1 MAQEHPTPETR
12 TDWRD
17 TIDRIASSAPIRLA
31 QTLGL
36 RLSVTALLL
45 GWLVVLVGI
54 NALYPVDVSGLFLS
68 AVFITLYVLPGLI
81 AHDRGLSR
89 RLRITV
95 INVLFGWTLVGWVAV
110 LFWALLGDGE
120 PSPQGRAEPQA

>member
-1 MAQEHPTPETR
+1 M
-12 TDWRD
+12 
-17 TIDRIASSAPIRLA
+17 RLA
-31 QTLGL
+31 QALGL

-54 NALYPVDVSGLFLS
+54 NALYPIDVSGLFLS
-68 AVFITLYVLPGLI
+68 AVFLTLYVLPGLI
-81 AHDRGLSR
+81 AHDRGLTR
-89 RLRITV
+89 RLRITL

-120 PSPQGRAEPQA
+120 PTPQGGAEPQA

>member
-1 MAQEHPTPETR
+1 MAKEHPTSETR
-12 TDWRD
+12 ADWRD
-17 TIDRIASSAPIRLA
+17 TIDHIASSAPIRLA

-45 GWLVVLVGI
+45 GWLALLVVI
-54 NALYPVDVSGLFLS
+54 NALYPIDVSGLFLS

-81 AHDRGLSR
+81 AYDRGLTK

-95 INVLFGWTLVGWVAV
+95 INVLFGWTLVGWVG
-110 LFWALLGDGE
+110 LLLWALLGDGE
-120 PSPQGRAEPQA
+120 PVPQGRAEPQA